1 MVKCR
6 ACGTPVEGFMS
17 FGRQPIANHFIAKEK
32 IGSEYFFQMDV
43 GVCPKCT
50 LFQLIEQPDPN
61 LMFHENYTF
70 FSQTSKGMQVH
81 FEAYAKFV
89 RDNYLG
95 GNDSFVVEI
104 GSNDGILL
112 RHFMKAG
119 IRHLG
124 IEPSSNVAEKAR
136 EAGVDTVSVFFGPD
150 SAAKIVDERGQ
161 ADAILAANV
170 MCHIPDLSGVA
181 EAAATLLK
189 PSGVLIF
196 EEPYLGDVLEKTSYD
211 QIYDEH
217 VFLFSVLSVG
227 NTFGRHEFE
236 VIDCIPQSTHGG
248 SMRYVLARRG
258 VRPVSPSVMQRIK
271 WEEESGLA
279 KPETFSSFALAC
291 EKSRRDL
298 VALLRDL
305 KSKGKIVA
313 GYAATSKSTTIL
325 NYCGI
330 GPDLI
335 TYIGDTTPLKQG
347 KLSPGM
353 HIPVLPYEEFVA
365 RPPNYAVLFAW
376 NHRNEIM
383 AKEQDFMARG
393 GQWIRFV
400 PDVAIE

>member
-1 MVKCR
+1 MVNCR
-6 ACGTPVEGFMS
+6 ACGTPVQGFTS

-95 GNDSFVVEI
+95 GNDPFVVEI

-124 IEPSSNVAEKAR
+124 IEPSGNVAEKAR
-136 EAGVDTVSVFFGPD
+136 EAGVDTLNVFFGPE
-150 SAAKIVDERGQ
+150 AATKIVGERGQ

-170 MCHIPDLSGVA
+170 MCHIPDLNGVA

-227 NTFGRHEFE
+227 NTFGPHGFE

-258 VRPVSPSVMQRIK
+258 ARPVSPSVMQRTE
-271 WEEESGLA
+271 WEKGRGMAE
-279 KPETFSSFALAC
+279 PETFSAFALAC
-291 EKSRRDL
+291 EKSRDDL
-298 VALLRDL
+298 VSLLKDL
-305 KSKGKIVA
+305 KSQNKIVA

-335 TYIGDTTPLKQG
+335 SYICDTTPLKQG

-353 HIPVLPYEEFVA
+353 HIPVVAYQDFVSN
-365 RPPNYAVLFAW
+365 PPHYAVLFAW
-376 NHRNEIM
+376 NHRDEIM
-383 AKEQDFMARG
+383 AKEQAYMARG
-393 GQWIRFV
+393 GKWIRFV
-400 PDVAIE
+400 PGVAVE